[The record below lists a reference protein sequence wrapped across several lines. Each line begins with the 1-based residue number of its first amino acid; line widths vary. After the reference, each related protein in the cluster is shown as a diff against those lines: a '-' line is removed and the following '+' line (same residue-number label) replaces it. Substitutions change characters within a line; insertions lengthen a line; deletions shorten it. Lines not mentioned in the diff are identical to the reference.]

1 MNSQKFP
8 SQKLFRMNTL
18 TALLL
23 FLLGAFAL
31 IIGFIKTPSIQ
42 YYTGGVIIGLFIA
55 GLLYAWA
62 NTIRQT
68 RKLNDAIPEQE
79 NKAPP
84 MPAKS

>member
-1 MNSQKFP
+1 
-8 SQKLFRMNTL
+8 MNTL

-23 FLLGAFAL
+23 FLVGAFAL
-31 IIGFIKTPSIQ
+31 IIGFTETPSIQ

-68 RKLNDAIPEQE
+68 RKLNEVVTESDQ
-79 NKAPP
+79 KAPATP